1 MTLPLLID
9 TDPGIDDALALLLAL
24 RSPECSVEAITTVA
38 GNVPVERCTLN
49 ALRVLEAVGPARVPP
64 VGRGVD
70 KPLTRTLVSAA
81 HVHGDDG
88 LSNLAEIREAD
99 GSLRYPKPRAGLSP
113 LDGPDL
119 ILDTIDRFPGELVVV
134 AIGPLTNLAVALQR
148 DPRRMAQLR
157 RVVIMGGAVGV
168 PGNVTPVAEFNFYVD
183 PEAAAQVLASG
194 LPIELVPLDVTR
206 NAILPRSVLQQRL
219 AACPDPVSRFI
230 ADTTQRGFQFGEE
243 IGEGGITLHDPVAL
257 GIAVVPSL
265 TYFESLHVAVECEG
279 ALTRG
284 MSVADRRSIPVGRK
298 APATCRVARWL
309 RADDFLNLFL
319 ERLCP
324 GSS

>member
-1 MTLPLLID
+1 MDECRLCDHNGLARGCQIMTLPLLID

-64 VGRGVD
+64 VGRGAD
-70 KPLTRTLVSAA
+70 KPLTRTLVSAT
-81 HVHGDDG
+81 HLHGEAG
-88 LSNLAEIREAD
+88 LGNLAEIREAD
-99 GSLRYPKPRAGLSP
+99 GSLRYPKPRVSLSP

-134 AIGPLTNLAVALQR
+134 AIGPLTNLALALQR

-168 PGNVTPVAEFNFYVD
+168 RAR
-183 PEAAAQVLASG
+183 G

-257 GIAVVPSL
+257 GIAVGPSL
-265 TYFESLHVAVECEG
+265 TFFESLHVAVECEG

-298 APATCRVARWL
+298 
-309 RADDFLNLFL
+309 
-319 ERLCP
+319 
-324 GSS
+324 

>member
-49 ALRVLEAVGPARVPP
+49 ALRVLEAVGPR
-64 VGRGVD
+64 
-70 KPLTRTLVSAA
+70 
-81 HVHGDDG
+81 
-88 LSNLAEIREAD
+88 
-99 GSLRYPKPRAGLSP
+99 RYPKPRVSLSP

-134 AIGPLTNLAVALQR
+134 AIGPLTNLALALQR
-148 DPRRMAQLR
+148 DPRRMAQVR
-157 RVVIMGGAVGV
+157 RVGVLGGAGGV

-206 NAILPRSVLQQRL
+206 NASLPPAVPQPRL
-219 AACPDPVSRFI
+219 AARARPASRVLADP
-230 ADTTQRGFQFGEE
+230 TPRGGPFG
-243 IGEGGITLHDPVAL
+243 GG
-257 GIAVVPSL
+257 S
-265 TYFESLHVAVECEG
+265 
-279 ALTRG
+279 
-284 MSVADRRSIPVGRK
+284 
-298 APATCRVARWL
+298 
-309 RADDFLNLFL
+309 
-319 ERLCP
+319 
-324 GSS
+324 